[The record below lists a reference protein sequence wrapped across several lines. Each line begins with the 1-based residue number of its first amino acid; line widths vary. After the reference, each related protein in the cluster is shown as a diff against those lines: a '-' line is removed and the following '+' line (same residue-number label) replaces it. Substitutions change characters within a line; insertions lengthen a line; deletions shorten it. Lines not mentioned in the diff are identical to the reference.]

1 MSVPSFK
8 FGLYV
13 CELGLPGH
21 TYLSVSNAFCFPTVS
36 QYTSLSIG
44 TNSSPPVEDSMLQC
58 QLILANTD
66 GQRESGVSLG
76 QYLAS

>member
-1 MSVPSFK
+1 M
-8 FGLYV
+8 

-21 TYLSVSNAFCFPTVS
+21 TYLSVSNAFCSPTVS

-44 TNSSPPVEDSMLQC
+44 KNSSPPVEDSMLQC

-66 GQRESGVSLG
+66 GQKKWNQSWTVFGKLGRENVEITS
-76 QYLAS
+76 